1 MLNSEEQKLLKTNN
15 SILRIQL
22 RIEKNKFIAMLE
34 ETDLQTIKSIIR
46 VEGYLM
52 TISDLF
58 FADKKGCYTLSREEK
73 EYLRIC
79 RDLLES
85 RLKELKNETEINK
98 TSTIEN

>member
-1 MLNSEEQKLLKTNN
+1 MLNTEEQKLLKTNN
-15 SILRIQL
+15 LILRIQL

-73 EYLRIC
+73 EYLHIC
-79 RDLLES
+79 RDLLEG